1 MKLKF
6 PAGTLTNELLLT
18 IMPFSSGYLLEEDN
32 KTPLEDSVVFA
43 VTMQS
48 MQYHLD
54 PLKQFD
60 NDEYTINYYSPSN
73 GDRNIRESTLFFSF
87 FP

>member
-6 PAGTLTNELLLT
+6 PAGTLTNELLLS
-18 IMPFSSGYLLEEDN
+18 IMPFNSGYLLEEAN

-48 MQYHLD
+48 IQYHLD
-54 PLKQFD
+54 PLQQFD
-60 NDEYTINYYSPSN
+60 AEKWTIN
-73 GDRNIRESTLFFSF
+73 
-87 FP
+87 